1 MSSSSTLRAQRDVL
15 VMALSVPLRNPGRS
29 ALTAV
34 GLAIGVGAFIA
45 MVSFG
50 RGARSSVVSQFEA
63 LGSNLLRI
71 KPNFSVNTMTPR
83 KLDDDLVRSL
93 SREAT
98 TLSLIMP
105 FYQRD
110 FEVSYKGRSHR
121 TLIRGMPPEFT
132 AVREEPIAEGSQFD
146 AADVARN
153 AKVCLLAPAVVDDL
167 FGRESALDKVV
178 TIGGRLPCRVIGVF
192 ARRGTNLQGS
202 DLDEGGVVPISTF
215 LSQLGAPAGYSYIEV
230 KPKEPGLLGAA
241 RAEVDELVRAAH
253 NLAPDETPDFQIL
266 SPDEVTRVA
275 EQIGGILTA
284 LLAAIAGVSLLVGGI
299 GIMNIQLMSVA
310 ERTHEIGIR
319 SAIGASPEQIMR
331 QFLAE
336 AVVLASIGS
345 AAGVALGV
353 TAAVIVARKM
363 GWPQA
368 TSADVVL
375 GSAAFGIGVGTL
387 FGYIPAKRAA
397 DMDPIEALRRE

>member
-1 MSSSSTLRAQRDVL
+1 MVL
-15 VMALSVPLRNPGRS
+15 MALSVPLRNPGRS
-29 ALTAV
+29 ALTAI

-71 KPNFSVNTMTPR
+71 KPQFSVNTTPR
-83 KLDDDLVRSL
+83 PLDDNVLRAL
-93 SREAT
+93 EREAT
-98 TLSLIMP
+98 SLGLIVP
-105 FYQRD
+105 LYQRD
-110 FEVSYKGRSHR
+110 FDVEYKGRTHR
-121 TLIRGMPPEFT
+121 TVLRGQPPEFSKI
-132 AVREEPIAEGSQFD
+132 RDEPIDQGTQFD
-146 AADVARN
+146 ATDAEKN
-153 AKVCLLAPAVVDDL
+153 AKVCVFGTAVTSDL
-167 FGRESALDKVV
+167 FGHESPLDKVV
-178 TIGGRLPCRVIGVF
+178 TVGGRMPCRIIGVF
-192 ARRGTNLQGS
+192 KARGSNLTGG
-202 DLDEGGVVPISTF
+202 DLDEGGVIPHTTF
-215 LSQLGAPAGYSYIEV
+215 LAQFGAPNGYSYIEV
-230 KPKEPGLLGAA
+230 QPKNPALLAAA
-241 RAEVDELVRAAH
+241 RAEVTEIVRNAH
-253 NLAPDETPDFQIL
+253 GITGEDLNDFQIL

-319 SAIGASPEQIMR
+319 AAIGAAPAQIMR

-336 AVVLASIGS
+336 AIVLASIGT
-345 AAGVALGV
+345 AFGVAIGV
-353 TAAVIVARKM
+353 TAAVVVARKM

-368 TSADVVL
+368 TSADVVI
-375 GSAAFGIGVGTL
+375 GSSAFGIFVGTL

>member
-1 MSSSSTLRAQRDVL
+1 
-15 VMALSVPLRNPGRS
+15 MALSVPLRNPGRS
-29 ALTAV
+29 ALTAI

-71 KPNFSVNTMTPR
+71 KPLFSVNTTPR
-83 KLDDDLVRSL
+83 PLDDNVLRAL
-93 SREAT
+93 EREAT
-98 TLSLIMP
+98 SLSLVVP
-105 FYQRD
+105 LYQRD
-110 FEVSYKGRSHR
+110 FEVEYKGRSHR
-121 TLIRGMPPEFT
+121 TVIRGQPPEFT
-132 AVREEPIAEGSQFD
+132 KIRDEPIDQGTQFD
-146 AADVARN
+146 AVDVEKN
-153 AKVCLLAPAVVDDL
+153 AKVCVLGPAVTNDL
-167 FGRESALDKVV
+167 FGRESPIDKVV
-178 TIGGRLPCRVIGVF
+178 TVGGRMPCRIIGVF
-192 ARRGTNLQGS
+192 KVRGSNLQGG
-202 DLDEGGVVPISTF
+202 DLDEGGVIPHTTF
-215 LSQLGAPAGYSYIEV
+215 LSQFGAPNGYSYIEV
-230 KPKEPGLLGAA
+230 QPKNPALLAAA
-241 RAEVDELVRAAH
+241 RAEVTEIVRNAH
-253 NLAPDETPDFQIL
+253 GITGDDPSDFQIL

-319 SAIGASPEQIMR
+319 AAIGASPAQIMR

-345 AAGVALGV
+345 AFGVAIGV
-353 TAAVIVARKM
+353 SAALIVAKKM

-368 TSADVVL
+368 TSADVVI
-375 GSAAFGIGVGTL
+375 GSSLFGVGVGTL

>member
-1 MSSSSTLRAQRDVL
+1 MPLRNQRDMVL
-15 VMALSVPLRNPGRS
+15 MALSVPLRNPGRS
-29 ALTAV
+29 ALTAI

-71 KPNFSVNTMTPR
+71 KPAFSVNNMAPR
-83 KLDDDLVRSL
+83 PLDEQVMRALE
-93 SREAT
+93 REAT
-98 TLSLIMP
+98 TLSLVVP
-105 FYQRD
+105 LYTREL
-110 FEVSYKGRSHR
+110 EVEYKGKSHR
-121 TLIRGMPPEFT
+121 TTIRGQPPEFT
-132 AVREEPIAEGSQFD
+132 QIRDEPIDQGTQFD
-146 AADVARN
+146 ATDVQRN
-153 AKVCLLAPAVVDDL
+153 AKVCVLGPAVTNDL
-167 FGRESALDKVV
+167 FGRESPLDKIV
-178 TIGGRLPCRVIGVF
+178 TVGGRMPCRIIGVF
-192 ARRGTNLQGS
+192 KARGSNLQGS
-202 DLDEGGVVPISTF
+202 DLDEGGVIPHSTF
-215 LSQLGAPAGYSYIEV
+215 LAQFGAPNGYSYIEV
-230 KPKEPGLLGAA
+230 QPKNPALLAAA
-241 RAEVDELVRAAH
+241 RVEVTEIVRNAH
-253 NLAPDETPDFQIL
+253 GITGVDASDFQIL

-284 LLAAIAGVSLLVGGI
+284 LLASIAGVSLLVGGI

-319 SAIGASPEQIMR
+319 AAIGASPAQIMR

-336 AVVLASIGS
+336 AIVLASIGT
-345 AAGVALGV
+345 AFGVAIGV
-353 TAAVIVARKM
+353 TAALVVASKM

-368 TSADVVL
+368 TSADVVI
-375 GSAAFGIGVGTL
+375 GSSAFGIGIGTL

>member
-1 MSSSSTLRAQRDVL
+1 MPLSDTLRAQRDAL
-15 VMALSVPLRNPGRS
+15 VMALAVPLRNPGRS

-50 RGARSSVVSQFEA
+50 RGARSSVVAQFEA

-71 KPNFSVNTMTPR
+71 KPALSVNAQAPK
-83 KLDDDLVRSL
+83 KLDDDVVRAL
-93 SREAT
+93 KREAT
-98 TLSLIMP
+98 TLGLVMP

-110 FEVSYKGRSHR
+110 FEVSYQGRSHR

-132 AVREEPIAEGSQFD
+132 RVREEPIGEGTQFD
-146 AADVARN
+146 AADVASN
-153 AKVCLLAPAVVDDL
+153 AKVCIMGQAVVSDL
-167 FGRESALDKVV
+167 FGREPALDKVV
-178 TIGGRLPCRVIGVF
+178 TIGGQLPCRVIGVF
-192 ARRGTNLQGS
+192 AMRGTNLTGS
-202 DLDEGGVVPISTF
+202 DLDEGGVIPVTTY
-215 LSQLGAPAGYSYIEV
+215 LANLGASAGYSYIEV
-230 KPKEPGLLGAA
+230 RPKTPELLGAA
-241 RAEVDELVRAAH
+241 RVEVTEIIRAAH
-253 NLAPDETPDFQIL
+253 GLSAGDASDFQIL

-284 LLAAIAGVSLLVGGI
+284 LLGAIAGVSLLVGGI

-319 SAIGASPEQIMR
+319 SAIGAAPEQIMR

-336 AVVLASIGS
+336 AIVLASIGS

-353 TAAVIVARKM
+353 TAALIVARKM

-397 DMDPIEALRRE
+397 DMDPIDALRRE

>member
-1 MSSSSTLRAQRDVL
+1 MPLSATLRAQRDAF

-71 KPNFSVNTMTPR
+71 KPNFSVNNAAPR
-83 KLDDDLVRSL
+83 KLDDDVVRAL
-93 SREAT
+93 EREAT
-98 TLSLIMP
+98 TLELVMP
-105 FYQRD
+105 LYQRD

-121 TLIRGMPPEFT
+121 TTIRGMPPEFT
-132 AVREEPIAEGSQFD
+132 VVRDEPIDQGSQFD
-146 AADVARN
+146 ATDVAKN
-153 AKVCLLAPAVVDDL
+153 AKVCVLGAAVVDDL
-167 FGRESALDKVV
+167 FGREPALDKVV
-178 TIGGRLPCRVIGVF
+178 TIGARLPCRIIGIF

-202 DLDEGGVVPISTF
+202 DLDEGGVIPVSTF
-215 LSQLGAPAGYSYIEV
+215 ASQLGAPGGYSYIEV
-230 KPKEPGLLGAA
+230 RPKEPALLGAA
-241 RAEVDELVRAAH
+241 RAEVTDIVRAAH
-253 NLAPDETPDFQIL
+253 DLGTNDASDFQIL

-319 SAIGASPEQIMR
+319 SAIGAAPEQIMR

-336 AVVLASIGS
+336 AVVLAGIGS
-345 AAGVALGV
+345 AVGVALGV
-353 TAAVIVARKM
+353 ATALIVADKM

-368 TSADVVL
+368 TSMDVVL
-375 GSAAFGIGVGTL
+375 GSAAFGIGVGTF

>member
-1 MSSSSTLRAQRDVL
+1 MPLRNQRDMVL
-15 VMALSVPLRNPGRS
+15 MALSVPLRNPGRS
-29 ALTAV
+29 ALTAI

-50 RGARSSVVSQFEA
+50 RGARSSVVAQFEA

-71 KPNFSVNTMTPR
+71 KPQFSVNTTPR
-83 KLDDDLVRSL
+83 PLDDDVLRAL
-93 SREAT
+93 EREAT
-98 TLSLIMP
+98 SLGLIVP
-105 FYQRD
+105 LYQRD
-110 FEVSYKGRSHR
+110 LDVEYKGRSHR
-121 TLIRGMPPEFT
+121 TVIRGQPPEFT
-132 AVREEPIAEGSQFD
+132 KIRDEPIDQGTQFD
-146 AADVARN
+146 ATDAENN
-153 AKVCLLAPAVVDDL
+153 AKVCVLGPAVTNDL
-167 FGRESALDKVV
+167 FGRESPIDKVV
-178 TIGGRLPCRVIGVF
+178 TVGGRMPCRIIGVF
-192 ARRGTNLQGS
+192 KARGSNLAGG
-202 DLDEGGVVPISTF
+202 DLDEGGVIPHTTF
-215 LSQLGAPAGYSYIEV
+215 VSQFGASNGYSYIEV
-230 KPKEPGLLGAA
+230 QPKNPALLAAA
-241 RAEVDELVRAAH
+241 RAEVTEIVRNAH
-253 NLAPDETPDFQIL
+253 GIRGEDPSDFQIL

-319 SAIGASPEQIMR
+319 AAIGAAPAQIMR

-336 AVVLASIGS
+336 AIVLASIGT
-345 AAGVALGV
+345 AFGVAIGV
-353 TAAVIVARKM
+353 TAALVVARKM

-375 GSAAFGIGVGTL
+375 GSSAFGICVGTL

>member
-1 MSSSSTLRAQRDVL
+1 MTLSTTLREQRDAF

-71 KPNFSVNTMTPR
+71 KPNITVNMQTPKR
-83 KLDDDLVRSL
+83 LDDEVVRAL
-93 SREAT
+93 TREAT
-98 TLSLIMP
+98 SLSLVMP
-105 FYQRD
+105 LYQRD
-110 FEVSYKGRSHR
+110 FEVSYQGRSHR
-121 TLIRGMPPEFT
+121 TTIRGLPPEFT
-132 AVREEPIAEGSQFD
+132 TVRDEPISQGTQFD
-146 AADVARN
+146 ATDVANN
-153 AKVCLLAPAVVDDL
+153 AKVCILGQTVVDDL
-167 FGRESALDKVV
+167 FGRESAMDKVV
-178 TIGGRLPCRVIGVF
+178 TIGGRLPCRIIGIF
-192 ARRGTNLQGS
+192 EARGTNLNGS
-202 DLDEGGVVPISTF
+202 DLDEGGVIPISTY

-230 KPKEPGLLGAA
+230 RPKDPALLAAA
-241 RAEVDELVRAAH
+241 RAEVTDIVRAVH
-253 NLAPDETPDFQIL
+253 GITGTEPSDFQIL

-284 LLAAIAGVSLLVGGI
+284 LLGAIAGVSLLVGGI

-319 SAIGASPEQIMR
+319 SAIGASPEQILR

-336 AVVLASIGS
+336 AIVLASIGS

-353 TAAVIVARKM
+353 TAALIVARKM
-363 GWPQA
+363 GWPEA
-368 TSADVVL
+368 TSSDVVL
-375 GSAAFGIGVGTL
+375 GSAAFGVGVGTL
-387 FGYIPAKRAA
+387 FGYIPAKRAS
-397 DMDPIEALRRE
+397 DMDPIDALRRE

>member
-1 MSSSSTLRAQRDVL
+1 MAWLSRDAVL
-15 VMALSVPLRNPGRS
+15 MALSVPRRNPGRS

-50 RGARSSVVSQFEA
+50 RAARSSVVSQFES

-71 KPNFSVNTMTPR
+71 KPSFSVNIQDPNP
-83 KLDDDLVRSL
+83 LSDADVRAL
-93 SREAT
+93 EREAT
-98 TLSLIMP
+98 TLDLVVP
-105 FYQRD
+105 FYTREL
-110 FEVSYKGRSHR
+110 EVEYQGRAHR
-121 TLIRGMPPEFT
+121 TGVRGMPPEFSKVRDELIVQGGQFDET
-132 AVREEPIAEGSQFD
+132 DVERGSKVCILGATVVRE
-146 AADVARN
+146 
-153 AKVCLLAPAVVDDL
+153 L
-167 FGRESALDKVV
+167 FGTEDPLGKVV
-178 TIGGRLPCRVIGVF
+178 TIADRMPCTVIGLF
-192 ARRGTNLQGS
+192 EARGTNISGGDQ
-202 DLDEGGVVPISTF
+202 DERVVLPVSTF
-215 LSQLGAPAGYSYIEV
+215 LSQFGASHGYSYIEV
-230 KPKEPGLLGAA
+230 RPKSRALLDAA
-241 RAEVDELVRAAH
+241 RAEVVDLLRAEHRLGA
-253 NLAPDETPDFQIL
+253 NDPDDFQIL

-284 LLAAIAGVSLLVGGI
+284 LLAGIAGVSLLVGGI

-319 SAIGASPEQIMR
+319 AAIGAAPRQILR

-336 AVVLASIGS
+336 AVVLAGIGA

-353 TAAVIVARKM
+353 TAALIVARKM
-363 GWPQA
+363 GWPEA
-368 TSADVVL
+368 TSMDVVI
-375 GSAAFGIGVGTL
+375 GSALFGIGVGTL